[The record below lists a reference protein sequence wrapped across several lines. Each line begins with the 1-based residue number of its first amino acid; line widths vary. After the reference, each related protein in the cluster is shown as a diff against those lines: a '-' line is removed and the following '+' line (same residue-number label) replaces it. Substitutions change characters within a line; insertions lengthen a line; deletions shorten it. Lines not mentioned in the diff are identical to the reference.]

1 MRSLLPQDV
10 VKSSPRS
17 IVVIAQNDPDV
28 AQALSNDLHAHFA
41 EVIVTENAS
50 DLRPLLLRHPRVR
63 VAVLDLDLVNVEE
76 VRHLASTCCNLTIVC
91 THPSPDERMWIAA
104 LDAGAVEYCHP
115 YDIRSIVR
123 ARSAA

>member
-1 MRSLLPQDV
+1 MRSLSLQDV
-10 VKSSPRS
+10 VELPPTAT
-17 IVVIAQNDPDV
+17 VVIAQNDPDV

-41 EVIVTENAS
+41 GVIVAENAS
-50 DLRPLLLRHPRVR
+50 ELRPLLLRHPRVR

-76 VRHLASTCCNLTIVC
+76 VRQLASTCCNLTIVC
-91 THPSPDERMWIAA
+91 THPSPDDRMWIAA

-115 YDIRSIVR
+115 DDIRSIVR